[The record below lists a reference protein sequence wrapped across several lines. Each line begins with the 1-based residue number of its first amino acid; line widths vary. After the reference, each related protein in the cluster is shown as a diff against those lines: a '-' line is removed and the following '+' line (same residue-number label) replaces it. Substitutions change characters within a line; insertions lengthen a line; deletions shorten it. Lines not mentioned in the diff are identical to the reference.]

1 MKLRLLFG
9 MFALLILAACKS
21 EQGSKKNSTGI
32 AILRIRHPSVY
43 ETSLRYGISVEAVR
57 FDTTAPIDTLIV
69 ALDSSSKIRQFSNL
83 GLFVQELGDSLH
95 WLGTLQFIAPKQ
107 KLEFRFEFSRLD
119 DGVWSGAGDG
129 SGGGISVMDSSNF
142 FIAPTNEHFQRGLDR
157 ISKTPEEAMKAP
169 IAKDPKTTARFTKC
183 SGMRDLGGRLYY
195 EIQVCGEIEPGP
207 EEDMLVNE
215 CTSTSMVDALTKK
228 VWLSVYN
235 SNNLLLH
242 GYRKKI
248 EFKLNAPDT
257 SSTAWIVLNSRCDEN
272 GGELYQYRRSD
283 RRIQWISLDP
293 IELQEDRQIDPKLGV
308 VLDAFASSVMLQ
320 DVSATTIHEFVILVR
335 QGDSINAYKSQHL
348 NEFSERVNLS
358 TDAGAKPAQ
367 LTSAHEAKIG
377 NVYVDLDRL
386 DWTSISSNDSG
397 KIHAATSDSSSR

>member
-1 MKLRLLFG
+1 
-9 MFALLILAACKS
+9 
-21 EQGSKKNSTGI
+21 
-32 AILRIRHPSVY
+32 
-43 ETSLRYGISVEAVR
+43 
-57 FDTTAPIDTLIV
+57 
-69 ALDSSSKIRQFSNL
+69 
-83 GLFVQELGDSLH
+83 
-95 WLGTLQFIAPKQ
+95 
-107 KLEFRFEFSRLD
+107 
-119 DGVWSGAGDG
+119 
-129 SGGGISVMDSSNF
+129 
-142 FIAPTNEHFQRGLDR
+142 
-157 ISKTPEEAMKAP
+157 
-169 IAKDPKTTARFTKC
+169 
-183 SGMRDLGGRLYY
+183 
-195 EIQVCGEIEPGP
+195 
-207 EEDMLVNE
+207 
-215 CTSTSMVDALTKK
+215 LTKK